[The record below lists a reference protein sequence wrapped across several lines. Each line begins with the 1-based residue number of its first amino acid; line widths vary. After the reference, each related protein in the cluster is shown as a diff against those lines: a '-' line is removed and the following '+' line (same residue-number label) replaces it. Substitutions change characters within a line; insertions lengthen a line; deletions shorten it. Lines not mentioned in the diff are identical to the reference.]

1 MTRVLLLMLGVLVVV
16 MTIIIMSTP
25 CRAESERQACDRL
38 AAKYQAQTEVA
49 LPDRT
54 RVDLLNDRYAIEVD
68 FARKWAEA
76 VGQSLHYAD
85 ATGKEPAIIL
95 LVRNPSR
102 EQRYLRILEP
112 LCQKHGITLFVEP
125 AANDAQRARVRRE

>member
-1 MTRVLLLMLGVLVVV
+1 MIRLSLIMLGVLVILV
-16 MTIIIMSTP
+16 TILVTSVP
-25 CRAESERQACDRL
+25 CQAESERQACDRL
-38 AAKYQAQTEVA
+38 AAKYQAQTEVT

-125 AANDAQRARVRRE
+125 AADDAQRARVRRE